1 MTGYDELYRC
11 EQLSLCG
18 HNSTVACPFLRH
30 GRRTTEPRC
39 AGRTALLDRMGGRLR
54 RLPVR
59 LTTAWVQALRARA
72 SLWHRTRP
80 CCAQAATLQ
89 PSPAALHL
97 LIPRG
102 PPDPSNTHFRTPIAT
117 TPVPL
122 PPPPPPLPPHPPTH
136 HCCRRHHHRCRHHY
150 HHQATTSARAK
161 TEPPD
166 LSLQRRRHPRWVP
179 TGPPCRSPP
188 LRTLVRARASASSV
202 CDDIHRFPDL
212 LIRQRPAQHDAAGAW
227 RRARPTRRDKACAQG
242 APSGRATNFN
252 HALSPI
258 PW

>member
-1 MTGYDELYRC
+1 MEQHLANDYYLASVATVQFQKDELSHSTPHPVSRKMTGCDELC

-97 LIPRG
+97 RIPRD
-102 PPDPSNTHFRTPIAT
+102 PPDPSNIHFRTTNRNNPSTTAAAT
-117 TPVPL
+117 TTTATRLPTTAAAAATTAVATTTTIR
-122 PPPPPPLPPHPPTH
+122 PPPVHAQ
-136 HCCRRHHHRCRHHY
+136 RRSRPISR
-150 HHQATTSARAK
+150 SNVG
-161 TEPPD
+161 PPD
-166 LSLQRRRHPRWVP
+166 RLAGRRLSGHW
-179 TGPPCRSPP
+179 
-188 LRTLVRARASASSV
+188 
-202 CDDIHRFPDL
+202 
-212 LIRQRPAQHDAAGAW
+212 
-227 RRARPTRRDKACAQG
+227 
-242 APSGRATNFN
+242 
-252 HALSPI
+252 
-258 PW
+258 

>member
-102 PPDPSNTHFRTPIAT
+102 PPDPSNIHFRTTNCNNPSTTAAAT
-117 TPVPL
+117 TTTATPPAYPPLL
-122 PPPPPPLPPHPPTH
+122 PPSPPPLSPPLPPSG
-136 HCCRRHHHRCRHHY
+136 RRQCTRKDGAVRSP
-150 HHQATTSARAK
+150 APTSAAPAVCAHRTASQVAAS
-161 TEPPD
+161 PD
-166 LSLQRRRHPRWVP
+166 TGKGQGVCEQRSRRHPPVP
-179 TGPPCRSPP
+179 GLPY
-188 LRTLVRARASASSV
+188 
-202 CDDIHRFPDL
+202 
-212 LIRQRPAQHDAAGAW
+212 
-227 RRARPTRRDKACAQG
+227 PTTSCA
-242 APSGRATNFN
+242 T
-252 HALSPI
+252 
-258 PW
+258 

>member
-122 PPPPPPLPPHPPTH
+122 PPPPPPLSPPLPPSG
-136 HCCRRHHHRCRHHY
+136 
-150 HHQATTSARAK
+150 HHQCTREDGAARSLAPTSAAPAVGAHRTASQVAAS
-161 TEPPD
+161 PD
-166 LSLQRRRHPRWVP
+166 TGKGKGVCEQRLRRHPPVP
-179 TGPPCRSPP
+179 GLTY
-188 LRTLVRARASASSV
+188 
-202 CDDIHRFPDL
+202 
-212 LIRQRPAQHDAAGAW
+212 
-227 RRARPTRRDKACAQG
+227 PTTSCA
-242 APSGRATNFN
+242 T
-252 HALSPI
+252 
-258 PW
+258 